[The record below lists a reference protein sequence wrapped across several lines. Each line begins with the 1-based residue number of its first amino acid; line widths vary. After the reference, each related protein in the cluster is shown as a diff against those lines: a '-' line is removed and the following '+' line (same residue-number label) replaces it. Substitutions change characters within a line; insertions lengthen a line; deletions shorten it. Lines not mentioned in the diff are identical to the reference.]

1 MRFAGNQSGGS
12 RGGSTGGGSTS
23 GVYPEGGRSGAR
35 SGGGS
40 ANGVYSEGGRSGAD
54 SGDARA
60 RAARSGG
67 IRTGGLFTAAR
78 RNFIRNLRR
87 YRVLLLALILIVMA
101 LTAVLGTMLGLRGA
115 VREKA
120 SRYFAGDLVVLG
132 YEGTGNSRIE
142 DPEAVAAAVEDLA
155 AGVEDA
161 GVEAR
166 GASDDSGQ
174 DRAAPAGTDDATAED
189 PQRSGGDRETGSAGP
204 DPEGRARHR
213 PVDLRTWS
221 RRSTY
226 YDMATIELFFA
237 GYYTR
242 QRRMVGVEWELE
254 RPVLENFEFAAGG
267 VPEEGNETAILIS
280 TATARALGI
289 GVGDDVVVSIRSDRG
304 RTNTADFIVSGIYIE
319 SSFFGYTS
327 YVHRAAL
334 NRLREAPE
342 DRVNEIG
349 VYLRDAG
356 DEERAAAALTAALA
370 AQGLPTFEVMT
381 DRDAY
386 SAESRRGRD
395 RREYGV
401 VTLGA
406 QLNEINELLGAIT
419 IIAGVVMVLFLGIVT
434 VGVSNTWT
442 MVVWERTREI
452 GTLRAL
458 GMQRTGTISL
468 FLLEALFL
476 GATGVI
482 LGSGLGVG
490 LLAGIERWM
499 SFEPNAFTTLF
510 LTQGRLAW
518 NLPWWGIAG
527 ISGLALGASLFGAL
541 RAAVRAGRVH
551 PVEALRHEK

>member
-1 MRFAGNQSGGS
+1 MRG
-12 RGGSTGGGSTS
+12 TT
-23 GVYPEGGRSGAR
+23 
-35 SGGGS
+35 
-40 ANGVYSEGGRSGAD
+40 VYS
-54 SGDARA
+54 
-60 RAARSGG
+60 
-67 IRTGGLFTAAR
+67 GGLFTAAW

-87 YRVLLLALILIVMA
+87 YRVLLVALILIVMA
-101 LTAVLGTMLGLRGA
+101 LTGVLGTMLGLQEA

-120 SRYFAGDLVVLG
+120 GRYFAGDLVVLG
-132 YEGTGNSRIE
+132 YQGTGSSLIE
-142 DPEAVAAAVEDLA
+142 DPQAVAAAVEALA
-155 AGVEDA
+155 AGADA
-161 GVEAR
+161 
-166 GASDDSGQ
+166 
-174 DRAAPAGTDDATAED
+174 P
-189 PQRSGGDRETGSAGP
+189 PGDET
-204 DPEGRARHR
+204 HR

-226 YDMATIELFFA
+226 YNLDTIELFFA

-242 QRRMVGVEWELE
+242 QRRMVGVEWDLE
-254 RPVLENFEFAAGG
+254 RPVLENFEYAAGG
-267 VPEEGNETAILIS
+267 VPEEGDETAILIS

-289 GVGDDVVVSIRSDRG
+289 GVGDDLLVSIRSDRG

-319 SSFFGYTS
+319 SSFFGYTA

-349 VYLRDAG
+349 VYLRNAA
-356 DEERAAAALTAALA
+356 DEERAAAALTDALA
-370 AQGLPTFEVMT
+370 AQGLPTFDVMT
-381 DRDAY
+381 DRAAY
-386 SAESRRGRD
+386 SAEAGRGRD
-395 RREYGV
+395 QREYGV

-406 QLNEINELLGAIT
+406 QLNEITELLGAIT

-476 GATGVI
+476 GVTGVI
-482 LGSGLGVG
+482 LGGVLGVG
-490 LLAGIERWM
+490 LLAAIERWV
-499 SFEPNAFTTLF
+499 SFAPNAFTTLF

-518 NLPWWGIAG
+518 NLPWWGLAGIAG
-527 ISGLALGASLFGAL
+527 LAVGASLFGAL
-541 RAAVRAGRVH
+541 RAAVRAGGVH

>member
-1 MRFAGNQSGGS
+1 M
-12 RGGSTGGGSTS
+12 
-23 GVYPEGGRSGAR
+23 
-35 SGGGS
+35 
-40 ANGVYSEGGRSGAD
+40 
-54 SGDARA
+54 
-60 RAARSGG
+60 SGG
-67 IRTGGLFTAAR
+67 INLPVARSGGLFTAAW

-132 YEGTGNSRIE
+132 YQGTGSSLIA
-142 DPEAVAAAVEDLA
+142 DPEAVDAAVDDLA
-155 AGVEDA
+155 E
-161 GVEAR
+161 
-166 GASDDSGQ
+166 GAEVRRADDTAPG
-174 DRAAPAGTDDATAED
+174 DGPAADDPT
-189 PQRSGGDRETGSAGP
+189 
-204 DPEGRARHR
+204 RHR
-213 PVDLRTWS
+213 PVDIRTWS

-226 YDMATIELFFA
+226 YQGDSIELFFA

-254 RPVLENFEFAAGG
+254 RPVLENFEYAEGG
-267 VPEEGNETAILIS
+267 VPAADDETAILIS
-280 TATARALGI
+280 TATARSLGI
-289 GVGDDVVVSIRSDRG
+289 GVGDDVLVSIRSDRG

-349 VYLRDAG
+349 VYLRDAA
-356 DEERAAAALTAALA
+356 DEERAAAALTDALA
-370 AQGLPTFEVMT
+370 AQGLPTFAVMT

-386 SAESRRGRD
+386 SAEARRGRD
-395 RREYGV
+395 QREYGV

-406 QLNEINELLGAIT
+406 QLDEINDLLGAIT
-419 IIAGVVMVLFLGIVT
+419 IIAGVIMVLFLGIVT

-490 LLAGIERWM
+490 LLAGLERWV
-499 SFEPNAFTTLF
+499 SFTPNAFTTLF

-518 NLPWWGIAG
+518 NLPWWGMAG
-527 ISGLALGASLFGAL
+527 IAGLALGASLFGAL